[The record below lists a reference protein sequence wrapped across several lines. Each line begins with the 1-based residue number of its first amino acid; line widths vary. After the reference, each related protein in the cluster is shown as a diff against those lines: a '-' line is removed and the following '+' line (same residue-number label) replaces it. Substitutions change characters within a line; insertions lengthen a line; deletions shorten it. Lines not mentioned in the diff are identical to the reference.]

1 MTSSSLLKAP
11 PRADNDARN
20 LFILTLPTLL
30 GLLCLLGLI
39 LLEVAVSKVF
49 IGNSATFW
57 TQVLHGS
64 SPSGFCSALTH
75 LN

>member
-39 LLEVAVSKVF
+39 LLEVTVSKAF
-49 IGNSATFW
+49 LSNNDTFW
-57 TQVLHGS
+57 TQITNGTGS
-64 SPSGFCSALTH
+64 GGLCSTLTS
-75 LN
+75 LD